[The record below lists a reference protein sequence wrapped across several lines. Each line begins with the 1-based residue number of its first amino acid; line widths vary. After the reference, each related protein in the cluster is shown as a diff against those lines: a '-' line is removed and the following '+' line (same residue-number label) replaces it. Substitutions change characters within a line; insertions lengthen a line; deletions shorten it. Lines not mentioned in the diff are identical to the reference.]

1 MSYNGSGTFQ
11 INTSGQ
17 PVVTGTVISSSAF
30 NALTADLATGL
41 STAITKDGQTATTV
55 RIPFAQGINSSL
67 ITDATNTTTGSII
80 TAGGV
85 GIAKALWVGG
95 LANFA
100 STITYGGVTLSAA
113 VTGTGKMVLDNTP
126 TLITPVLGVATATS
140 INKVAFT
147 APATA
152 ATLTIADG
160 ATLATSGA
168 YSLTLTATAATN
180 VTFPTTGTLATL
192 AGSENLTNKT
202 LTSPTLAS
210 PNITT
215 ALTLT
220 SAAGTAGQV
229 LTSAGS
235 GSAPV
240 WSTPTG
246 GKILQVVS
254 TTKTDTFTST
264 VTGTYTDI
272 TGMSVSITPTSNT
285 SKILVHVT
293 GAGMGQ
299 VGVSSLVVQLLRGS
313 TAISIGDTAGS
324 RTTASTNSYS
334 SDASQLGP
342 FAIHFLD
349 SPATTSATTYKIQF
363 KLGSGTFYFNR
374 TQTDTDS
381 ASFARIAS
389 TITVMEIAA

>member
-55 RIPFAQGINSSL
+55 RIPFSQGINSSL
-67 ITDATNTTTGSII
+67 VTDTTSGSTGSIY
-80 TAGGV
+80 TAGGIGITKGLFV
-85 GIAKALWVGG
+85 GTTL
-95 LANFA
+95 N
-100 STITYGGVTLSAA
+100 YGGVTLSAS

-140 INKVAFT
+140 VNKVSFT
-147 APATA
+147 TPATA

-202 LTSPTLAS
+202 LTSPTIAS
-210 PNITT
+210 ANITT

-220 SAAGTAGQV
+220 GAAGTSGQL

-235 GSAPV
+235 GSAPT
-240 WSTPTG
+240 WSTPASA
-246 GKILQVVS
+246 KVLQVVS
-254 TTKTDTFTST
+254 TIKQDTFSMSGGSF
-264 VTGTYTDI
+264 VAI
-272 TGMSVSITPTSNT
+272 TGLSASITPASASN
-285 SKILVHVT
+285 KVLVQVSIGRVGPNVGT
-293 GAGMGQ
+293 GATVAFQ
-299 VGVSSLVVQLLRGS
+299 ILRNSTVVGAGTPSGSQLETSFVSTS
-313 TAISIGDTAGS
+313 
-324 RTTASTNSYS
+324 STNGNYVS
-334 SDASQLGP
+334 GG
-342 FAIHFLD
+342 FAFQFLD
-349 SPATTSATTYKIQF
+349 SPSTTSSTAYSVQILGESSTTVYINRSYTGGTGSTTYEA
-363 KLGSGTFYFNR
+363 
-374 TQTDTDS
+374 
-381 ASFARIAS
+381 ASAS